1 MPRKRSV
8 RRLDDVADAALKVFT
23 ARGFAR
29 TQVSDI
35 AKAAGVSVGAIYLYA
50 TSKEA
55 LFQLAFARAKGDP
68 LPDHR
73 PVVADNMS
81 GVAAALE
88 AYVDAT
94 PRWPHLRAALKR
106 PGNAAD
112 DLRAILAELY
122 DSLFDSAPL
131 AALVDRSVLDVPE
144 LAAIFGERLK
154 GAFIKDW
161 TAFVTAGIKAGRLR
175 RDLDPVAAARA
186 VMEMVAWMAMHR
198 LRDSAPPD
206 ITPQAARSAVVAL
219 GSAALLPEG
228 A

>member
-1 MPRKRSV
+1 MPRKRSD
-8 RRLDDVADAALKVFT
+8 RRLEDVADAALNVFT

-35 AKAAGVSVGAIYLYA
+35 ARAAGISVGAIYLYA
-50 TSKEA
+50 SSKEA

-68 LPDHR
+68 LPEHR

-81 GVAAALE
+81 DVAAALE

-94 PRWPHLRAALKR
+94 PRWPHLHAALRK
-106 PGNAAD
+106 PGKAAE
-112 DLRAILAELY
+112 DLPAILAELY
-122 DSLFDSAPL
+122 DALADSAPL
-131 AALVDRSVLDVPE
+131 AALIDRSVLDVPE

-154 GAFIKDW
+154 GAFIEDW
-161 TAFVTAGIKAGRLR
+161 TAFVSAGIEAGRLR

-186 VMEMVAWMAMHR
+186 VMEMIAWMAMHR

-219 GSAALLPEG
+219 GASALLPEG
-228 A
+228 R